1 MRTRLSDAVRTTTT
15 SRRVLVVDG
24 RKEPPM
30 TRRVLPLLLVPVVSA
45 AMTTVAAAAPP
56 APEDPEVTSV
66 TTEVVQ
72 GSGSAIGPDGALY
85 VTEGP
90 TGRVLRVDR
99 GSGQV
104 STYASGLPLPIFPI
118 GGAADVTFL
127 DDTAYVLV
135 TMVGADLGG
144 SDTVGIYR
152 IDSPTTSTV
161 VADIGTFSSANPPA
175 TDFFI
180 PTGVHYS
187 IEAFR
192 GGFLVTD
199 GHHNRVLQVSLDG
212 EVTEVVTLGNVVP
225 TGTEVRGNTV
235 YFTLAGPVP
244 HVPKQ
249 GRVMATDGKWS
260 APTEIASGAPLAVD
274 VELGRGRTMYALAQ
288 GDWQA
293 GGNDGDPALPDTG
306 ELLRVNDDGSMTVV
320 VDGLD
325 QPTSMEVVGTSA
337 WVVSLDG
344 EITRVDN
351 LAGAP
356 FGR

>member
-1 MRTRLSDAVRTTTT
+1 MRRAQNALGDVPRVALDRRRSDVPKHSQPVASCR
-15 SRRVLVVDG
+15 
-24 RKEPPM
+24 
-30 TRRVLPLLLVPVVSA
+30 PL
-45 AMTTVAAAAPP
+45 
-56 APEDPEVTSV
+56 
-66 TTEVVQ
+66 
-72 GSGSAIGPDGALY
+72 
-85 VTEGP
+85 
-90 TGRVLRVDR
+90 TGRNPRWVVVRPQAEWVSWPVRGRSSRAATLAHAWYADERVF
-99 GSGQV
+99 QP
-104 STYASGLPLPIFPI
+104 TTSGLPLPIFPI
-118 GGAADVTFL
+118 GGAADVAFL

-144 SDTVGIYR
+144 SDTVGVYR
-152 IDSPTTSTV
+152 VDGPTTSTV
-161 VADIGTFSSANPPA
+161 VADIGAFSLANPPD

-199 GHHNRVLQVSLDG
+199 GHHNRILQVSLDG
-212 EVTEVVTLGNVVP
+212 DVTEVVTLGNVVP
-225 TGTEVRGNTV
+225 TGNDV

-244 HVPKQ
+244 HEPEQ

-260 APTEIASGAPLAVD
+260 APTQIASGAPLAVD

-288 GDWQA
+288 GDWPE
-293 GGNDGDPALPDTG
+293 GSNEGDPALPDTG
-306 ELLRVNDDGSMTVV
+306 ELLRVNDDGSMTPVV
-320 VDGLD
+320 AGLD
-325 QPTSMEVVGTSA
+325 RPTSMEVAGTTA

-351 LAGAP
+351 LAGPP

>member
-1 MRTRLSDAVRTTTT
+1 MRARL
-15 SRRVLVVDG
+15 
-24 RKEPPM
+24 
-30 TRRVLPLLLVPVVSA
+30 LPLVA
-45 AMTTVAAAAPP
+45 ATVLATGATTVAVAAPP
-56 APEDPEVTSV
+56 SPPDPVVTSV
-66 TTEVVQ
+66 TTDLVQ
-72 GSGSAIGPDGALY
+72 GSGSTIGPDGALY

-90 TGRVLRVDR
+90 TGKVLRVDR
-99 GSGQV
+99 DSGDV
-104 STYASGLPLPIFPI
+104 STFASGLPLPVFPI
-118 GGAADVTFL
+118 GGAADVAFL

-144 SDTVGIYR
+144 SATVGVYR
-152 IDSPTTSTV
+152 VDGPTTSTV
-161 VADIGTFSSANPPA
+161 VADIGAFSLANPPD

-199 GHHNRVLQVSLDG
+199 GHHNRILQVSLDG
-212 EVTEVVTLGNVVP
+212 AVTEVVTLGNVVP
-225 TGTEVRGNTV
+225 TGTEVRGNDV

-244 HVPKQ
+244 HEPEQ

-260 APTEIASGAPLAVD
+260 APTQIASGAPLAVD

-288 GDWQA
+288 GDWA
-293 GGNDGDPALPDTG
+293 EGGNDGDPALPDTG
-306 ELLRVNDDGSMTVV
+306 ELVRVNDDGSVTPVV
-320 VDGLD
+320 GGLD
-325 QPTSMEVVGTSA
+325 RPTSMEVAGTTA

-344 EITRVDN
+344 QITRVDN
-351 LAGAP
+351 LAGPP

>member
-1 MRTRLSDAVRTTTT
+1 MRL
-15 SRRVLVVDG
+15 
-24 RKEPPM
+24 
-30 TRRVLPLLLVPVVSA
+30 RVLPLLLVPVVSA
-45 AMTTVAAAAPP
+45 AMTTVAAAVPP
-56 APEDPEVTSV
+56 APPDPVVTSV
-66 TTEVVQ
+66 NTEVVQ
-72 GSGSAIGPDGALY
+72 GSGSTIGPDGALY

-104 STYASGLPLPIFPI
+104 STFASGLPLPIFAI
-118 GGAADVTFL
+118 GGAADVAFL

-135 TMVGADLGG
+135 TMVATDLGG
-144 SDTVGIYR
+144 SETVGVYR
-152 IDSPTTSTV
+152 VDGPTTSTV
-161 VADIGTFSSANPPA
+161 VADIGAFSLANPPA

-192 GGFLVTD
+192 GGFLITD
-199 GHHNRVLQVSLDG
+199 GHHNRILQVSLDG
-212 EVTEVVTLGNVVP
+212 AVTEVVTVGNVVP
-225 TGTEVRGNTV
+225 TGTEVRGNNV

-244 HVPKQ
+244 HLPDQ

-260 APTEIASGAPLAVD
+260 GPTEIASGGPLAVD
-274 VELGRGRTMYALAQ
+274 VEVGRGQTMYALAQ
-288 GDWQA
+288 GDWPA
-293 GGNDGDPALPDTG
+293 GSNEGDPALPDTG
-306 ELLRVNDDGSMTVV
+306 ELLRVNDDGSMTPVV
-320 VDGLD
+320 EGLD
-325 QPTSMEVVGTSA
+325 QPTSMEVVGNTA

-351 LAGAP
+351 LAGPP